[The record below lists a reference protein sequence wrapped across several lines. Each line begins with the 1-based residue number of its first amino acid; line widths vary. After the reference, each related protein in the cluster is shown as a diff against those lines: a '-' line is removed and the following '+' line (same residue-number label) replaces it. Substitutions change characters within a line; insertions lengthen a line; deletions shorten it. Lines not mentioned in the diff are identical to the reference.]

1 MTSEMTPAATDL
13 DAVTQEQAQR
23 WQALDALLPFPRRLE
38 PSDGDALL
46 RVDGASAAGIAR
58 CHRPDPDSLEACWGA
73 LRQHRLAAGRVGGDP
88 SVSMH
93 ALLERW
99 RSHLLSL
106 PASQSDDRDSSAIIS
121 WPSRDTGVTQALLDH
136 GLSARSVLA
145 ARPAGRAMS
154 DVAPAAETT
163 GRPLSDGDVDDAVAL
178 WLAEVRWDAQFGG
191 VVERPAAADRIREEV
206 LSLLEQE
213 QPWAWI
219 AVRDTDVVGLV
230 VVSRP
235 ERAQWVAPVVAASPV
250 AYLNCM
256 SVRPGRRG
264 QGIGTRLAAHV
275 HDALDR
281 AGISVTLLHY
291 AALNP
296 LSAPFW
302 HRCGYRPLWTAWEV
316 RPHTAIR

>member
-1 MTSEMTPAATDL
+1 
-13 DAVTQEQAQR
+13 
-23 WQALDALLPFPRRLE
+23 
-38 PSDGDALL
+38 
-46 RVDGASAAGIAR
+46 
-58 CHRPDPDSLEACWGA
+58 
-73 LRQHRLAAGRVGGDP
+73 
-88 SVSMH
+88 MH

-99 RSHLLSL
+99 RSHLLSQ
-106 PASQSDDRDSSAIIS
+106 PASDDRDSSAIIS
-121 WPSRDTGVTQALLDH
+121 WPSRDTAVTRALLDH
-136 GLSARSVLA
+136 GLSARTVLA
-145 ARPAGRAMS
+145 VRPAGRPMPDAG
-154 DVAPAAETT
+154 PAAETT
-163 GRPLSDGDVDDAVAL
+163 IRPLNDGDVDDAVAV
-178 WLAEVRWDAQFGG
+178 WLAEVRWDAQFGA

-206 LSLLEQE
+206 LSLLEE
-213 QPWAWI
+213 DRPWAWI
-219 AVRDTDVVGLV
+219 AERDADVVGLA

-250 AYLNCM
+250 AYVNCM

-275 HDALDR
+275 HDAMDR